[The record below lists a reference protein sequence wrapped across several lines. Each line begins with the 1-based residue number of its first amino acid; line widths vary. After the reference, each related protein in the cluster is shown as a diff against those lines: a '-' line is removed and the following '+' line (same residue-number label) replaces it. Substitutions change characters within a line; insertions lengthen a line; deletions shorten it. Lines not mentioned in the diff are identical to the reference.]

1 MPVEVIKERE
11 KIENPLISIIVPI
24 YNTAEY
30 LEECLDS
37 LVNQTLE
44 DIEIICV
51 DDNSDDGSSEI
62 LEEYAKKDKRITLI
76 KNEKSFGPSICRNKA
91 LEIVTGE
98 YITFSDSDDKIESD
112 AYEKLY
118 AFSKKYNQDLV
129 VYNIIRF
136 NDSGKKWPSI
146 LHSISMKGE
155 TFPKTNILEHK
166 ELVYDTTSPNKFIKR
181 SFFEKYNFRY
191 KEGRIYED
199 ILFTMQLFCASDII
213 GIYPDVTYYWRV
225 RQNKKKS
232 LTQKVSFTKNLKD
245 RIFITKETI
254 KVINSSE
261 KHKELLNAFYAKLT
275 KIDVLQFINELDKSD
290 EEYKSIMFNEVKP
303 FVKTF
308 PECVYENI
316 DDIDKIKLDLF
327 LNGSEENLIY
337 FIGNERL
344 RREEERKN
352 KSAENKLKK
361 DIKSKDQEISKLKE
375 NLMGLKNE
383 HEKLK
388 EEYDELKLNEDELIL
403 KNKNMKEE
411 IKEIKSTKGW
421 VKYKSKNIYE
431 RTLKK

>member
-1 MPVEVIKERE
+1 
-11 KIENPLISIIVPI
+11 
-24 YNTAEY
+24 
-30 LEECLDS
+30 
-37 LVNQTLE
+37 
-44 DIEIICV
+44 
-51 DDNSDDGSSEI
+51 
-62 LEEYAKKDKRITLI
+62 
-76 KNEKSFGPSICRNKA
+76 
-91 LEIVTGE
+91 
-98 YITFSDSDDKIESD
+98 
-112 AYEKLY
+112 
-118 AFSKKYNQDLV
+118 
-129 VYNIIRF
+129 
-136 NDSGKKWPSI
+136 
-146 LHSISMKGE
+146 
-155 TFPKTNILEHK
+155 
-166 ELVYDTTSPNKFIKR
+166 
-181 SFFEKYNFRY
+181 
-191 KEGRIYED
+191 
-199 ILFTMQLFCASDII
+199 MQLFCASDII

-316 DDIDKIKLDLF
+316 EDIDKIKLDLF